1 MQATQMQQWLAAR
14 QQQGL
19 MRQEICLTPLAD
31 GLISKDGLPLLNFSG
46 NDYLGLGFAPEIRQ
60 AAAAAAHSD
69 GVAAT
74 GSPLLTGYSPAQRDL
89 AAALCDWLG
98 CEDVLLFS
106 SGFAANQAMLAALW
120 GPDELLLLD
129 KYCHASMQD
138 LLSSRRQDF
147 RRFAHQDLAALQQLQ
162 QKAAAAGQAVLVATE
177 GVFSMDGDITD
188 VAALAA
194 QCGKKCGSKCDGH
207 TPLLLDDA
215 HGLGVLGEE
224 GRGSWQ
230 HHQVPLRALQCLMG
244 NFGKA
249 LAGQG
254 GFLAGSFD
262 VIEFIRQQ
270 ARHYIYSTALSPQLC
285 RAMQASIML
294 CRKDQWRRD
303 KLNANIAL
311 FRERATAAG
320 LALLPSQSAI
330 QPVLMRQA
338 DTSAQPGAFGKNSTA
353 AQIELALRASQQLQQ
368 QGIWLSAIRPPTVP
382 SPRLRVS
389 LSASHNDS
397 QICQLVSALAA
408 LQG

>member
-1 MQATQMQQWLAAR
+1 MQVAQMQQWLAAR

-19 MRQEICLTPLAD
+19 IRREICLTTLAD
-31 GLISKDGLPLLNFSG
+31 GLISKDGRSLLNFSG

-106 SGFAANQAMLAALW
+106 SGFAANQAMLSALW

-138 LLSSRRQDF
+138 LLGSRTRSF
-147 RRFAHQDLAALQQLQ
+147 RRFAHQDLAALQRLQ

-194 QCGKKCGSKCDGH
+194 QCGDS

-230 HHQVPLRALQCLMG
+230 YHQVPLTALQCLMG

-254 GFLAGSFD
+254 GFLAASSD

-285 RAMQASIML
+285 RAMLISIEL
-294 CRKDQWRRD
+294 CRKEQWRRD

-311 FRERATAAG
+311 FREQAAQAG
-320 LALLPSQSAI
+320 LALLPSESAI
-330 QPVLMRQA
+330 QPVLIAAPHRPVH
-338 DTSAQPGAFGKNSTA
+338 DGALLKNSTP

-368 QGIWLSAIRPPTVP
+368 QGILLFAIRPPTVP
-382 SPRLRVS
+382 SARLRVS

-397 QICQLVSALAA
+397 QIRQLVSALAA